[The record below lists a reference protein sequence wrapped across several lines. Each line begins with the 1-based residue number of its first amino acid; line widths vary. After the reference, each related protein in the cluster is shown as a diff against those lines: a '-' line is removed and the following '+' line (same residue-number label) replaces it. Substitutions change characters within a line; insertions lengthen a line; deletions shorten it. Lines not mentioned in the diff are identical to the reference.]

1 MTRVQ
6 NKSLF
11 SGQLNEMDLPVTPEQ
26 LARWQDGEGI
36 LVAMPGLNH
45 DQLEFL
51 ISGMTPDERRK
62 RFGPLAVPRT
72 GCQTP

>member
-11 SGQLNEMDLPVTPEQ
+11 TGQLNEMDLPVTPEQ
-26 LARWQDGEGI
+26 LRRWQDGESA
-36 LVAMPGLNH
+36 LVVMPNLTD

-51 ISGMTPDERRK
+51 TSGMTRYERQ
-62 RFGPLAVPRT
+62 G
-72 GCQTP
+72 QD